1 MREEMQKQE
10 LKKSLKKENQMSMII
25 EENMT
30 EELDE
35 EDEQEKKILG
45 DFLLNRLVSVSDI
58 NAP

>member
-1 MREEMQKQE
+1 MREEMQKHE
-10 LKKSLKKENQMSMII
+10 LKKSKNKENQMSMII
-25 EENMT
+25 EENMP

-45 DFLLNRLVSVSDI
+45 DTLLNRLVSVSDI